1 METFF
6 GILKQEI
13 YYGKT
18 YHSYQELADAIIQFI
33 EYYNVDRIKEK
44 LGWQS
49 PISYRLANQT
59 A

>member
-1 METFF
+1 M
-6 GILKQEI
+6 LKQEI

-33 EYYNVDRIKEK
+33 EYYNVNRIKEK

-49 PISYRLANQT
+49 PIAYRLANQT